1 VKWTSWGFLAIIG
14 SLAFLALYLKDRE
27 IKAGVDRL
35 YRMQFPRRSA
45 LHSPDALPFLYERGS
60 PRLRSDCV
68 LDFQLRLEQEK
79 GLPNLRDL
87 EPVLNW
93 QIPKTFTK

>member
-1 VKWTSWGFLAIIG
+1 MDLMGIPGEHRISRFPGAVSEGQ
-14 SLAFLALYLKDRE
+14 E

-79 GLPNLRDL
+79 GSR
-87 EPVLNW
+87 
-93 QIPKTFTK
+93 T

>member
-1 VKWTSWGFLAIIG
+1 MKWTSWGFLASIG

-79 GLPNLRDL
+79 GSR
-87 EPVLNW
+87 
-93 QIPKTFTK
+93 T

>member
-60 PRLRSDCV
+60 PRLRAIAYSISRCG
-68 LDFQLRLEQEK
+68 LSKKKAPEPERLSSRMA
-79 GLPNLRDL
+79 GDPLSGY
-87 EPVLNW
+87 
-93 QIPKTFTK
+93 